1 MNKMQSL
8 EEMVRILVTND
19 IPHIQ
24 ARLASLE
31 TLGRLTFA
39 LVCVVLAAML
49 AGAVAI
55 LVGR

>member
-1 MNKMQSL
+1 MQSL
-8 EEMVRILVTND
+8 EEMVRLLVTND